1 MDSGRSATGVA
12 YVLSSLTSN
21 HLKILQLLTKE
32 TNNSEGITF
41 SNFYE
46 LCLCEMVVSS
56 EKSLQL
62 ILKEL
67 EDHDLIKRVGGSTN
81 PQEDYVSNVSLKELK
96 PFCDSL

>member
-1 MDSGRSATGVA
+1 MA
-12 YVLSSLTSN
+12 YVLSSLTAN

-32 TNNSEGITF
+32 TSGSSEGITF

-46 LCLCEMVVSS
+46 LCLCEMIVSS

-62 ILKEL
+62 IMKEL